1 MLIRAEAV
9 SMTIVAEYVADLI
22 VILTS
27 TDKLNAVK
35 KALSGRL
42 KIKEMG
48 HYCLGVSM
56 ILNADGIWLHQKQYV
71 SLPVTNVWSE
81 QLYRGQKRNVHLD
94 MRNLE

>member
-71 SLPVTNVWSE
+71 LSLLQTF
-81 QLYRGQKRNVHLD
+81 GQSSFIVDKK
-94 MRNLE
+94 ETFT